1 MSEDCTRRQ
10 KLPITKVRVAKI
22 CVPDHAKDERDAVD
36 KNAFQTQILHKR
48 IK

>member
-1 MSEDCTRRQ
+1 MSQDCTRRQ

-22 CVPDHAKDERDAVD
+22 CVPDHVKYERGVVD
-36 KNAFQTQILHKR
+36 KNAFQIQILHKR